1 MILKTKTIEVYEI
14 EFDEQTW
21 IFSYEKEE
29 ETSEEYYIIKD
40 LDGNEV
46 VDDDLYDEIVEYFES
61 DMGEF
66 TDPYNFDDFENI
78 EDYD

>member
-1 MILKTKTIEVYEI
+1 MILKTKTIEVYDI
-14 EFDEQTW
+14 EFDEQSW
-21 IFSYEKEE
+21 KFYHEKEE

-40 LDGNEV
+40 LEGNEV

-66 TDPYNFDDFENI
+66 IDPFTYEEFDES
-78 EDYD
+78 YD

>member
-1 MILKTKTIEVYEI
+1 MIVKTKTIEVYDI
-14 EFDEQTW
+14 EFDEQSW
-21 IFSYEKEE
+21 IFYHEKEE
-29 ETSEEYYIIKD
+29 ESSEEYYIIKD

-66 TDPYNFDDFENI
+66 VDPFSFEEYN